1 MLILRNSPN
10 SPFGRKVVVA
20 INLLGMESKV
30 STQPADTTSVL
41 DTLRKENPLGKI
53 PTLITEGGQA
63 LYDSRVIVEFLNDLD
78 GRHLLIPQGAQ
89 KMEVLRQQAVAD
101 GIMDAAILKV
111 YEVRFRPA
119 ELHVPAWLEHQQGKI
134 DRALDA
140 AQSQAASNQETIGP
154 MPHIG
159 QITLACALG
168 YLDFRF
174 AKQWRENR
182 PALVQW
188 FEDFH
193 TSCPSFAA
201 SAPKA

>member
-1 MLILRNSPN
+1 MITLRNSPN

-20 INLLGMESKV
+20 ISLLGLTSQV
-30 STQPADTTSVL
+30 TTQPADTSSVL
-41 DTLRKENPLGKI
+41 DTLRQENPLGKI
-53 PTLITEGGQA
+53 PTLITEEGQA
-63 LYDSRVIVEFLNDLD
+63 LYDSRVIIEFLNDLD
-78 GRHLLIPQGAQ
+78 GRHLLIPQAAK
-89 KMEVLRQQAVAD
+89 KMEVLRLQALAD
-101 GIMDAAILKV
+101 GVMDAAILKV
-111 YEVRFRPA
+111 YENRFRPA

-134 DRALDA
+134 DRGLDA
-140 AQSQAASNQETIGP
+140 LESQAASKQIALDEV
-154 MPHIG
+154 PHIG
-159 QITLACALG
+159 HITLACALG

-174 AKQWRENR
+174 TKQWRESR

>member
-20 INLLGMESKV
+20 INLLGMGSKV

-53 PTLITEGGQA
+53 PTLITEDGQA
-63 LYDSRVIVEFLNDLD
+63 LYDSRVIIEFLNDLD

-89 KMEVLRQQAVAD
+89 KMEVLRQQAMAD

-111 YEVRFRPA
+111 YEARFRPA

-140 AQSQAASNQETIGP
+140 AQTQAASNPVAIGST
-154 MPHIG
+154 PHIG
-159 QITLACALG
+159 HITLACALG